1 MVHAIENHLLHH
13 ISLALMVQ
21 FYITAKFQHLFVIV
35 LFLFRSIF
43 GDLYYKILLG
53 YAAENFVCL
62 QQRLSKPQLRLKY
75 LKKLLLED
83 CSHNI
88 LYSLILYFYHP
99 LPCKFGLDKIILMY
113 LIFFIF
119 ITKLHFFLGVWLP
132 ILLFAILH
140 AANHPWFDKVM
151 FYKQLI
157 CS

>member
-1 MVHAIENHLLHH
+1 MVHSIENHLLHH

-21 FYITAKFQHLFVIV
+21 FHITAKFPHLFVIV

-75 LKKLLLED
+75 LNKLLLED

-113 LIFFIF
+113 LIFFHIHNKA
-119 ITKLHFFLGVWLP
+119 TFFPRGVVTN
-132 ILLFAILH
+132 FVVCYSA
-140 AANHPWFDKVM
+140 
-151 FYKQLI
+151 
-157 CS
+157 CC